1 MRLTVS
7 SIAMLLAISSASL
20 AAPVAPAAPK
30 AGPATVAPAAR
41 PAPAAPSAK
50 PAPAVV
56 VPETG
61 PFAGLKTELKRL
73 MIGNQA
79 GIVKVL
85 GPNRE
90 GVAYSRGI
98 DDQSF
103 ARINHE
109 ACDHIFSALGL
120 KSQDV
125 TPLVEHIL
133 LHYATLPRKES
144 VAIMS
149 VAACSPTLDPASRDK
164 AEKFLVEVMDTDK
177 DVHARRQAILALAVQ
192 PKVSAETAER
202 VVALYER
209 SENLWETFPVQ
220 QFCQY
225 HAAQL
230 RHLDSFPQLR
240 QRVAAVNSLYTPAI
254 LNYLDHPSH

>member
-30 AGPATVAPAAR
+30 ATAATV
-41 PAPAAPSAK
+41 APAAPSAK
-50 PAPAVV
+50 PAPAEV
-56 VPETG
+56 VPEAG
-61 PFAGLKTELKRL
+61 PFASLKTELKRL

-85 GPNRE
+85 GPNRQ
-90 GVAYSRGI
+90 GVAYARGI

-109 ACDHIFSALGL
+109 ACGNIFSALGL
-120 KSQDV
+120 QAQDV
-125 TPLVEHIL
+125 TPLVEHIM
-133 LHYATLPRKES
+133 LHYATLPHKES
-144 VAIMS
+144 VAILS
-149 VAACSPTLDPASRDK
+149 VAACSPTIDPAIREK
-164 AEKFLVEVMDTDK
+164 TEKFLVEVMDTDK

-192 PKVSAETAER
+192 PKVSPETAER
-202 VVALYER
+202 VVALFER

-230 RHLDSFPQLR
+230 RHLQSFPQLR

-254 LNYLDHPSH
+254 LNFLDHPSH